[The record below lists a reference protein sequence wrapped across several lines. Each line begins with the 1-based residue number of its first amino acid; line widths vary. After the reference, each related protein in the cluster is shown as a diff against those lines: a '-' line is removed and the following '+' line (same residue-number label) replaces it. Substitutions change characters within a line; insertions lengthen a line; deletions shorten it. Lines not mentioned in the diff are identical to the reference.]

1 MRHTYKGI
9 KVDLSFDGNYYYEYT
24 FTYNGTKYTNTSDI
38 AMDEMD
44 AYNWLIEDAKEKI
57 DSLT

>member
-9 KVDLSFDGNYYYEYT
+9 TVDLSFDGNYYYEYT

-44 AYNWLIEDAKEKI
+44 AYNWLI
-57 DSLT
+57 